1 MTEKRKTH
9 LYLPCKLTPAELQEQ
24 SKILANA
31 IRVKASKQDAIETF
45 KAQAKA
51 EITELEAIINKSSS
65 LINAEIE
72 FREVEVTVE
81 YDWTKGVKT
90 FFRNDTAEQ
99 VKQENVSAE
108 ERQAQLQLDGEN
120 KN

>member
-1 MTEKRKTH
+1 MTEKKKAH
-9 LYLPCKLTPAELQEQ
+9 LYLACKLTPTELQEQ

-31 IRVKASKQDAIETF
+31 IRVKATKQDAIETF

-81 YDWTKGVKT
+81 YDWTKGIKT
-90 FFRNDTAEQ
+90 FIRNDTGEQ

-108 ERQAQLQLDGEN
+108 ERQAQLNLEPDL
-120 KN
+120 KK